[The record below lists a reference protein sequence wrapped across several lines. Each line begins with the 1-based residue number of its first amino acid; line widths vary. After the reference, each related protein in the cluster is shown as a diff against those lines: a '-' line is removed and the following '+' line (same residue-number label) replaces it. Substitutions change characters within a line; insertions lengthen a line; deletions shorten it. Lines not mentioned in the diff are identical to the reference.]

1 MQTKEELEEW
11 YDSHDPWGYETNKED
26 SIRLKKILSLLDKKY
41 HKALDIGAGEGF
53 IARHLPADMISGIE
67 LSETAKSRFPANVV
81 PIKEPIGQYDLVIST
96 GTLYQQYDHKAI
108 YDTIIKS
115 ATHHILVGGIKD
127 WLINYDFGK
136 EIKTIEFPYREF
148 IQKITLYEVSPSA

>member
-1 MQTKEELEEW
+1 MQSKQELEDW
-11 YDSHDPWGYETNKED
+11 YDNTDPWGYLTNKED
-26 SIRLKKILSLLDKKY
+26 TIRLKKVLSLLNKNY

-53 IARHLPADMISGIE
+53 IAKHLPADMISGIE

-81 PIKEPIGQYDLVIST
+81 PIKEPIEKYDLIIST
-96 GTLYQQYDHKAI
+96 GTLYEQYDHESI
-108 YDTIIKS
+108 YKMIMNS
-115 ATHHILVGGIKD
+115 ASHHILIGGIKD

-148 IQKITLYEVSPSA
+148 IQKITLYEISPSS